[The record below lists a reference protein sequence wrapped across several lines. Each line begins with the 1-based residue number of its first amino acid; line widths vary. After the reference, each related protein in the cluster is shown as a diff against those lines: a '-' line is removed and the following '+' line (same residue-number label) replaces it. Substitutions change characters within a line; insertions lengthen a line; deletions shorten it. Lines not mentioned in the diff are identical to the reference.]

1 MMVSA
6 SPSVIARS
14 SLEEMLDSLRRRDEG
29 EKPKELPPA
38 LPARPTSKARLPSAR
53 RSLPNN
59 FKVEDAEGSPEC
71 LSSVNKRKERDSGF
85 KAGHFGVK
93 RMDKD
98 QNVESPYDG
107 APEECQIRAEK
118 IGKSDW
124 DDNIGYFINKK
135 LHVWCRLRSGLWE
148 LGTIQSTSGDE
159 AIVSLSDGNV
169 IKVCRVELLPANPDV
184 LEGVDDL
191 MQLSY
196 LNEPSV
202 LYNLQSRYSQDVIY
216 SKAGPVLIAINPF
229 KDVQIYGDDL
239 VTAYRQ
245 KLADKPHVYAIADS
259 AYNEMIRDDVN
270 QSIIISG
277 ESGAGKTE
285 TAKIAMQYLAAL
297 GGGSCGIEHAILQT
311 SCILEAFG
319 NAKTSRNDNASRFG
333 KLIEIHFSTLGKICG
348 AEIET
353 FFLDKSRVARLEDG
367 ERSYHIFYQLCAG
380 APSMLKEKLK
390 LKRASEYKYLNQSNC
405 LAIDGVDD
413 AEKFHMLMEA
423 LDIVRVSKK
432 DQEHVFS
439 MLAAVLWLGN
449 ISFQATENENHVE
462 VLADEAITN
471 AAMLMGCSSQD
482 LMLALSIHEIHGAN
496 ASIDKRLTL
505 QQAIDARDAWAKFIY
520 ASLFDWLVEQINK
533 SLAVG
538 NCRSGRSISILDI
551 YGFESFQ
558 KNSFEQMC
566 INYAN
571 ERLQQHFNRHLFKLE
586 QEEYELEGIDW
597 TKVDFEDNQEC
608 LNVFEKK
615 PLGLL
620 SLLDVE
626 SNFSKANDLTL
637 AEKFKQHLNA
647 NSCFK
652 AERGRAFSIRHHA
665 GEVLY
670 DTSGFLEKNRDPLPS
685 VSIQLLS
692 SCSCPLLQLFASK
705 VVKQFQKPENTSCQ
719 INSLDPPKPST
730 GIRFKGQLFKLMHHL
745 EGSRP
750 HFIRCI
756 KPNSKQLPG
765 VYEVDLVLQQ
775 LRCCGILEVVRITR
789 SGYPTRMTHQE
800 FAGRYGFLLLGAGV
814 PQDPLSLS
822 IAVLKQFNVLP
833 EMYQIGYT
841 KVYLRTGQIASL
853 EDKRKQVLQGI
864 IGIQKYF
871 RGNQARHHFHQ
882 LKEDVLG
889 EKAGRRAGARETLDH
904 PQNSKKLHPENAKFK
919 QKAGRKN
926 SEVKDLPSDLA
937 ELQRRVLQAEATL
950 VRKEEE
956 NAELQGQLRQF
967 ETRWSEYDAKMKSM
981 QDVWQKQM
989 ASLQTSLAAARKSL
1003 ASDNTAGQPGRLVV
1017 ASSPRYDSEEALSM
1031 GSRTP
1036 GASTPNNGGGRETNG
1051 TLHAVSNLMKEFE
1064 QRKQHFDDDAK
1075 ALVEVKPGHSGV
1087 NMNPEEELRKLKH
1100 RFESWK
1106 KEYKARLRETKT
1118 KVHKLW
1124 HSEEEKRRSRK
1135 WWGKISSRAS

>member
-1 MMVSA
+1 MLLFVVKMMVSA
-6 SPSVIARS
+6 SPSLIARS

-71 LSSVNKRKERDSGF
+71 LSSLNKRKERDSGF

-107 APEECQIRAEK
+107 APEECQIRPEK

-148 LGTIQSTSGDE
+148 LGKIQSTSGDE

-229 KDVQIYGDDL
+229 KDVQIYGDDF

-297 GGGSCGIEHAILQT
+297 GGGSCGIERAILQT

-319 NAKTSRNDNASRFG
+319 NAKTSRNDNASRF
-333 KLIEIHFSTLGKICG
+333 
-348 AEIET
+348 
-353 FFLDKSRVARLEDG
+353 SRVARLEDG

-413 AEKFHMLMEA
+413 AEKFRMLMEA

-462 VLADEAITN
+462 VLADEALTN

-482 LMLALSIHEIHGAN
+482 LILALSIHEIHGAN

-533 SLAVG
+533 SLAVENAVLG
-538 NCRSGRSISILDI
+538 DPS
-551 YGFESFQ
+551 

-586 QEEYELEGIDW
+586 QEEYELDGIDW

-608 LNVFEKK
+608 LNLFEKR

-637 AEKFKQHLNA
+637 ADKFKQHLNA

-692 SCSCPLLQLFASK
+692 SCSCQLLQLFASK

-719 INSLDPPKPST
+719 INSLDPPNQAL
-730 GIRFKGQLFKLMHHL
+730 GQLFKLMHHL

-750 HFIRCI
+750 HFICCI

-800 FAGRYGFLLLGAGV
+800 FAGRFVRFSTFGAGI
-814 PQDPLSLS
+814 PQDPLSVS

-841 KVYLRTGQIASL
+841 KVYLRTGQIALL

-871 RGNQARHHFHQ
+871 RGNQARDHFHQ

-889 EKAGRRAGARETLDH
+889 EKAGRRAGARETLDD

-950 VRKEEE
+950 KRKEEE

-1003 ASDNTAGQPGRLVV
+1003 ASDSTAGQPGRLVV
-1017 ASSPRYDSEEALSM
+1017 PSSPRCDSEEALSM

-1036 GASTPNNGGGRETNG
+1036 GASTPNNGGGRETN
-1051 TLHAVSNLMKEFE
+1051 
-1064 QRKQHFDDDAK
+1064 
-1075 ALVEVKPGHSGV
+1075 VEVKPGHSGV

-1124 HSEEEKRRSRK
+1124 HSEEEKRRIKARVSK
-1135 WWGKISSRAS
+1135 TNTKTIENP

>member
-1 MMVSA
+1 MLLFVVKMMVSA
-6 SPSVIARS
+6 SPSLIARS

-71 LSSVNKRKERDSGF
+71 LSSLNKRKERDSGF

-107 APEECQIRAEK
+107 APEECQIRPEK

-124 DDNIGYFINKK
+124 DDNIETSCLVSATQWAVGVRK
-135 LHVWCRLRSGLWE
+135 
-148 LGTIQSTSGDE
+148 IQSTSGDE

-229 KDVQIYGDDL
+229 KDVQIYGDDF

-297 GGGSCGIEHAILQT
+297 GGGSCGIERAILQT
-311 SCILEAFG
+311 SCILEALEMQKHPEMTML
-319 NAKTSRNDNASRFG
+319 AD
-333 KLIEIHFSTLGKICG
+333 L
-348 AEIET
+348 
-353 FFLDKSRVARLEDG
+353 VARLEDG

-413 AEKFHMLMEA
+413 AEKFRMLMEA

-462 VLADEAITN
+462 VLADEALTN

-482 LMLALSIHEIHGAN
+482 LILALSIHEIHGAN

-538 NCRSGRSISILDI
+538 KCRSGRSISILDI

-586 QEEYELEGIDW
+586 QEEYELDGIDW

-608 LNVFEKK
+608 LNLFEKR

-637 AEKFKQHLNA
+637 ADKFKQHLNA

-692 SCSCPLLQLFASK
+692 SCSCQLLQLFASK

-730 GIRFKGQLFKLMHHL
+730 GIKFKGQLFKLMHHL

-750 HFIRCI
+750 HFICCI

-800 FAGRYGFLLLGAGV
+800 FAGRYGFLLLGAGI
-814 PQDPLSLS
+814 PQDPLSVS

-841 KVYLRTGQIASL
+841 KVYLRTGQIALL

-871 RGNQARHHFHQ
+871 RGNQARDHFHQ

-889 EKAGRRAGARETLDH
+889 EKAGRRAGARETLDD

-950 VRKEEE
+950 KRKEEE

-989 ASLQTSLAAARKSL
+989 VSLQTSLAAARKSL
-1003 ASDNTAGQPGRLVV
+1003 ASDSTAGQPGRLVV
-1017 ASSPRYDSEEALSM
+1017 PSSPRCDSEEALSM

-1135 WWGKISSRAS
+1135 WWGKISSRASYYGDLTHII